1 MLEKY
6 YIDITYNSMRL
17 EGIHIS
23 IANIIDLL
31 NEIDTVQI
39 KDIDKMISKNFIN
52 SLSYINSQIN
62 KNFDKYEL
70 LDITKMVNFYTMKTL
85 HSNAGQ
91 IRANHIKVVGSNYTP
106 EVKTEHEIRNEIF
119 ENLENFLKE
128 PLKYYCYVTRNQIFM
143 DGNKRTALLMAN
155 LLLQIKNQNECFY
168 IPIEEKPEFT
178 KRLVEYYESN
188 IEDEFIKYLRN
199 FVKNDKYTTEEKLS
213 WE

>member
-91 IRANHIKVVGSNYTP
+91 IRANHIKVVSSNYIP
-106 EVKTEHEIRNEIF
+106 EVKTEYEIRNEIF

-199 FVKNDKYTTEEKLS
+199 FVKNDEYTTEEKLS

>member
-91 IRANHIKVVGSNYTP
+91 IRANHIKVVSSNYIP
-106 EVKTEHEIRNEIF
+106 EVKTEYEIRNEIF

-128 PLKYYCYVTRNQIFM
+128 P
-143 DGNKRTALLMAN
+143 
-155 LLLQIKNQNECFY
+155 QNT
-168 IPIEEKPEFT
+168 I
-178 KRLVEYYESN
+178 VM
-188 IEDEFIKYLRN
+188 
-199 FVKNDKYTTEEKLS
+199 
-213 WE
+213 